1 MFYFELI
8 FKVIGAWM
16 SFNSYNADRDHD
28 FVRYPCD
35 IRLDGYRLIIQL
47 ASKPW
52 SEEKKSEKEMKYLG
66 CREYLIKGTNF
77 FIFSIIF
84 IFICL

>member
-1 MFYFELI
+1 
-8 FKVIGAWM
+8 VTGA
-16 SFNSYNADRDHD
+16 SIAFQRYDADNDDD

-52 SEEKKSEKEMKYLG
+52 NEDKKPEKEIKFIGY
-66 CREYLIKGTNF
+66 REYLIKVMNRG
-77 FIFSIIF
+77 
-84 IFICL
+84 